1 MRLVVLERAR
11 IDDPDAGEGEAGLF
25 LEEGDVLD
33 EAEGEGMLAT
43 VQHARIEQAVDI
55 GGFHRPI
62 SDTALGARNFDGRL
76 EPVHA
81 PRAGAHDLDVK
92 PALLSGLEQSAR
104 NLVGANA
111 ERARIPR
118 DEHLRAHAC
127 ASLRRASSFASSSM
141 PTT

>member
-43 VQHARIEQAVDI
+43 VRHARIEQAVDI

-62 SDTALGARNFDGRL
+62 SDTA
-76 EPVHA
+76 PVPCIA
-81 PRAGAHDLDVK
+81 
-92 PALLSGLEQSAR
+92 SAR
-104 NLVGANA
+104 SQ
-111 ERARIPR
+111 I
-118 DEHLRAHAC
+118 
-127 ASLRRASSFASSSM
+127 SL
-141 PTT
+141 

>member
-43 VQHARIEQAVDI
+43 VQYARIEQAVDI

-76 EPVHA
+76 EPVHREPVRTISTSS
-81 PRAGAHDLDVK
+81 PRFSA
-92 PALLSGLEQSAR
+92 ALNRARATSSALTQSAPESR
-104 NLVGANA
+104 EMNT
-111 ERARIPR
+111 
-118 DEHLRAHAC
+118 
-127 ASLRRASSFASSSM
+127 FALM
-141 PTT
+141 PAPL